1 MSPQH
6 QTLPRSMWFLLAV
19 LTLGWGFNWPMM
31 KMTLAELPVWTF
43 RGLCVGSGAL
53 GLFAIARITDQSIR
67 VPRSQWKWLLV
78 ISICNV
84 TLWNVLIGYG
94 LRMLPAGRSAILA
107 YSMPVWAVLLSAF
120 ILGEKLTGRRMLGLG
135 LGMAGM
141 AVLLGGELSI
151 MRTSPVGAILVLGG
165 AIAWAFGTV
174 LMRRFPTTLGTTAFT
189 AWQLLIGGLPIMI
202 GAVVFDWGHW
212 APIGTA
218 ATVGLVY
225 NMTFVFIF
233 CYWAWFKI
241 ASTAPPGVSSLSTLM
256 IPIVGVFSGIW
267 LLGESPQWQEYAALM
282 LVIASLA
289 TVLIPARG
297 RAAG

>member
-1 MSPQH
+1 
-6 QTLPRSMWFLLAV
+6 MWILLAV

-53 GLFAIARITDQSIR
+53 GLFAIARITGQSIR

-107 YSMPVWAVLLSAF
+107 YSMPVWAVLLSVF

>member
-1 MSPQH
+1 
-6 QTLPRSMWFLLAV
+6 MWILLAV

-53 GLFAIARITDQSIR
+53 GLFVIARITGQSTR
-67 VPRSQWKWLLV
+67 VPRNQWGWLIV

-84 TLWNVLIGYG
+84 TLWNLLIGYG

-107 YSMPVWAVLLSAF
+107 YSMPVWAVLLSVF
-120 ILGEKLTGRRMLGLG
+120 ILGEKLTGRRFLGLG

-141 AVLLGGELSI
+141 AVLLGGELSV
-151 MRTSPVGAILVLGG
+151 MRTSPLGAILVLGG
-165 AIAWAFGTV
+165 AIAWALGTV
-174 LMRRFPTTLGTTAFT
+174 LMRHFRTTLSTTVFT

-202 GAVVFDWGHW
+202 GALVVDWGYW
-212 APIGTA
+212 EPIGTA
-218 ATVGLVY
+218 ATAGLVY

-241 ASTAPPGVSSLSTLM
+241 ASAAPPAVSSLSTLM

-267 LLGESPQWQEYAALM
+267 LLGESPQWQEYAALV
-282 LVIASLA
+282 LVIGSLA
-289 TVLIPARG
+289 TVLIPPR
-297 RAAG
+297 RPIAG

>member
-53 GLFAIARITDQSIR
+53 GLFAIARITGQSIR

-107 YSMPVWAVLLSAF
+107 YSMPVWAVLLSVF

>member
-1 MSPQH
+1 
-6 QTLPRSMWFLLAV
+6 MWFLLAV

-53 GLFAIARITDQSIR
+53 GLFAIARITGQSIR

>member
-6 QTLPRSMWFLLAV
+6 QTLPRSMWILLAV

-53 GLFAIARITDQSIR
+53 GLFAIARITGQSIR

-107 YSMPVWAVLLSAF
+107 YSMPVWAVLLSVF